1 MLLILDIEFLP
12 CNLFFLFVVVVLSR
26 SLFNR
31 RSRCN
36 EAWQYLIQLLVWL
49 CNNVFKLKHLFL
61 FVSLSKI

>member
-12 CNLFFLFVVVVLSR
+12 CNLFFLFVVVVFSR
-26 SLFNR
+26 SLFNG

-49 CNNVFKLKHLFL
+49 CNIHCQKFK
-61 FVSLSKI
+61 SEDS